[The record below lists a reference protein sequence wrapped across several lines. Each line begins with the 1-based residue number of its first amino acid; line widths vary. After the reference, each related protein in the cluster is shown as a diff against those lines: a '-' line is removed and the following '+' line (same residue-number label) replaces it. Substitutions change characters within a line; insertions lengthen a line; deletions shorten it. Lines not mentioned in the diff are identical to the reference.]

1 MPRSPPRW
9 KRPSLDAL
17 LDPDLVP
24 QLADH
29 WYQAG
34 DPDRA
39 LQAAVAAGDLAFTRE
54 PAAALHHYERVIELW
69 EQAPLGRAGRSR
81 AALLQRAA
89 RSAYFAGE
97 PGKTAEY
104 GEQALDEIDEATDR
118 ILLVAV
124 LDDLRL
130 AWDHLGTGD
139 AVVRYANRLAS
150 VDPVGL
156 PILERA
162 TILEGRIMALERQG
176 DVAAAITH
184 ALEFQRLADLD
195 DHPGLRARGHLA
207 LGWLLLESAEFDGVR
222 REARLAADLASVAGD
237 TAAHVQAH
245 NLLYEAAWTAGR
257 YEETIEAVRAFRP
270 LADRAGLLAWEG
282 SWASLAEADALHA
295 LGRLD
300 ESLQVL
306 HTQLRD
312 PSGDRSRWLLRIAAA
327 AVEIDRGELSR
338 AAEHLEVATRE
349 ATPDDEETLIGHVP
363 LTRARLAAADGRF
376 DDVRAIVLEN
386 GPKLAAV
393 APRHE
398 ADLVWPMIET
408 GLGAEASRS
417 EAARAAGDADA
428 LADAQAAART
438 MAFLVDD
445 MRGSRQET
453 WVSDM
458 SRHRGD
464 EALIGGHLARIE
476 GRDDDPARWIAAAE
490 AFPSGSI
497 GWLVAQDRRA
507 EAMLAAGAGVDE
519 LADVLLP
526 AYVRAVEIGARPLA
540 GRLASIARRRRI
552 RLQVPAREGPAA
564 HPSTAGEDESAGER
578 GHEALRRRGLSER
591 EIEVLTLVAAGY
603 SNGQIADRLFISPK
617 TASVHVSHILDK
629 LGASSRT
636 EAATIGVRLG
646 LPEVEPPET

>member
-1 MPRSPPRW
+1 MLLFQRLVDIMDRAATDDGPLVLELEDLHWADPSTRAFLPFLLLSLPTARLLLLGTYRSDETVRDHPLARTLRQLDRTTGVSLIGLAPFDVIEARELLTAILGTPPSKASVEAIFDRSEGNALFAEELLATGDPGRDLPNSVGEALLARTATLSSGARSVLRLASVAGRTTPYLTLQRAAALDHDRLADALREAVAANIVETDHAGERLRFRHALLQEAVYSDVMPGERRRLHASVAAALEATAP
-9 KRPSLDAL
+9 DAL

-24 QLADH
+24 QLAHH

-39 LQAAVAAGDLAFTRE
+39 LQAAAAAGDLASRQGAH
-54 PAAALHHYERVIELW
+54 AAALHHYERVIELW

-97 PGKTAEY
+97 PRKTAEY
-104 GEQALDEIDEATDR
+104 GEQALDEIDEARDR

-184 ALEFQRLADLD
+184 ALELQRLADLD

-363 LTRARLAAADGRF
+363 LTRARLQLPTAGSMTSGRSSSKT
-376 DDVRAIVLEN
+376 VQ
-386 GPKLAAV
+386 
-393 APRHE
+393 
-398 ADLVWPMIET
+398 
-408 GLGAEASRS
+408 SS
-417 EAARAAGDADA
+417 
-428 LADAQAAART
+428 QQ
-438 MAFLVDD
+438 
-445 MRGSRQET
+445 S
-453 WVSDM
+453 
-458 SRHRGD
+458 
-464 EALIGGHLARIE
+464 
-476 GRDDDPARWIAAAE
+476 
-490 AFPSGSI
+490 
-497 GWLVAQDRRA
+497 
-507 EAMLAAGAGVDE
+507 
-519 LADVLLP
+519 LP
-526 AYVRAVEIGARPLA
+526 AMRPISS
-540 GRLASIARRRRI
+540 GR
-552 RLQVPAREGPAA
+552 
-564 HPSTAGEDESAGER
+564 
-578 GHEALRRRGLSER
+578 
-591 EIEVLTLVAAGY
+591 
-603 SNGQIADRLFISPK
+603 
-617 TASVHVSHILDK
+617 
-629 LGASSRT
+629 
-636 EAATIGVRLG
+636 
-646 LPEVEPPET
+646 